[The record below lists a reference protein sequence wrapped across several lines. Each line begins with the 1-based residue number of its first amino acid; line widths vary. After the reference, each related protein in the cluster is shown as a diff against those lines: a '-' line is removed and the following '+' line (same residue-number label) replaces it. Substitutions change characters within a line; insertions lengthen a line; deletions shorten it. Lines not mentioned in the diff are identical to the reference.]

1 MSFNEQREFSK
12 IEDELPKLEIEQ
24 LDLSS
29 KLTESLSFEELQK
42 VTDRLSVIAKTI
54 EDYNLRWLELAEK
67 MG

>member
-54 EDYNLRWLELAEK
+54 EDYNLRWLELADK

>member
-42 VTDRLSVIAKTI
+42 VTDRLSVLATTI
-54 EDYNLRWLELAEK
+54 EDYNLRWLVLAEK
-67 MG
+67 QG